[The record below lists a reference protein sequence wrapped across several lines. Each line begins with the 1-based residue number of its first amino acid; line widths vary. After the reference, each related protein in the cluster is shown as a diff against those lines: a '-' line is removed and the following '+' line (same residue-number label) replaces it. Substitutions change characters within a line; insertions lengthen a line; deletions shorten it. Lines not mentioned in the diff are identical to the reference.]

1 MIAVYG
7 IGNGATSEG
16 FPSSPPEGADNANC
30 IVILGTK

>member
-1 MIAVYG
+1 MISGFG
-7 IGNGATSEG
+7 IPGSTIEG